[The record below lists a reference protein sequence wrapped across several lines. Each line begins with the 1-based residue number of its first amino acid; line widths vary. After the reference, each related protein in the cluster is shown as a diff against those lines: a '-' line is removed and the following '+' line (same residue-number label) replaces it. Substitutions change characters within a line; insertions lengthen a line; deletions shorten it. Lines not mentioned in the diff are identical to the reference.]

1 MAEIKCTFTS
11 EWDDG
16 SIVTTPCVYDDVTG
30 QTDPEVSNGP
40 VPTGMVLREY
50 ITLPDGDELEVC
62 HDCHEYVLRPVVGE
76 RADLSYGEY
85 QECLNPD
92 CPDHILEG
100 D

>member
-62 HDCHEYVLRPVVGE
+62 HDCHEYVR
-76 RADLSYGEY
+76 
-85 QECLNPD
+85 QEDSDCPNPD
-92 CPDHILEG
+92 CPDTEVTA
-100 D
+100 